1 MASPTIKPTLA
12 EAFPLGPILA
22 EGSPELKKRV
32 YFRIFYYIVGRLDTI
47 HDFSSERSTETE
59 DTCLSLGIKPKDR
72 MLFILKGILRR
83 SDPLLKMADIYA
95 ELNTRPGKTFEHKMY
110 STFTDPLIIDRIL
123 DKLDDQLFTN
133 LGAGYSKAEFI
144 ATIMNYLYNE
154 VYQLTSGTA
163 LQQDIIQDGETYF
176 RTSKETLSSSIFEI
190 NISAVVYTPEWQSNL
205 IQFIKA
211 TYPQC
216 LVDPA
221 DTASPVKIVEDAS
234 AFPKS

>member
-59 DTCLSLGIKPKDR
+59 DTCLSLGIRPKDR

-83 SDPLLKMADIYA
+83 SDPLLKMADIYT

-110 STFTDPLIIDRIL
+110 SVFTDPLIIHRIL
-123 DKLDDQLFTN
+123 NNVDDELFSN
-133 LGAGYSKAEFI
+133 
-144 ATIMNYLYNE
+144 
-154 VYQLTSGTA
+154 
-163 LQQDIIQDGETYF
+163 
-176 RTSKETLSSSIFEI
+176 LSSWALLF
-190 NISAVVYTPEWQSNL
+190 ISS
-205 IQFIKA
+205 K
-211 TYPQC
+211 
-216 LVDPA
+216 
-221 DTASPVKIVEDAS
+221 
-234 AFPKS
+234 